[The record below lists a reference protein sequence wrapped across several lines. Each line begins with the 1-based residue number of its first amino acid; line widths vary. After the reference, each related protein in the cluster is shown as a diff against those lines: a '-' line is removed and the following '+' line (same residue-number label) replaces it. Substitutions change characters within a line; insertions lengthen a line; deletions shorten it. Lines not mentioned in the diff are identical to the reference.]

1 MLTKGYKMKK
11 VNSLKDLKQLMEH
24 LGAQEEKGD
33 GWSMLTL
40 DCGPGAQVKHVDLSN
55 LDTKDEIQE

>member
-1 MLTKGYKMKK
+1 MKK

-40 DCGPGAQVKHVDLSN
+40 DCGSGAQVKHVDLSN